1 MNVSRSNQFNLYFR
15 KVIRKDSGEIS
26 LDADM
31 IRLLIA
37 VDENKSLYQI
47 AEEVDMEKTTV
58 KTTLSKLLEQRLI
71 EPVKKD
77 IPYLDR
83 AFLEALRVN
92 LSKIIGPIAEILI
105 EDVVAEMNLINSE
118 IPKNQAAELISNL
131 SLEIPD
137 EKNRIDFKK
146 SMLAILNK
154 K

>member
-1 MNVSRSNQFNLYFR
+1 V
-15 KVIRKDSGEIS
+15 
-26 LDADM
+26 
-31 IRLLIA
+31 IA

-47 AEEVDMEKTTV
+47 ADEVDMERTSL
-58 KTTLSKLLEQRLI
+58 KTTLSKLLKQGLI

-92 LSKIIGPIAEILI
+92 LSKIIGPMAEILI

-118 IPKNQAAELISNL
+118 IPKNQAAELINNL
-131 SLEIPD
+131 SLEIPE
-137 EKNRIDFKK
+137 EKDRLEFKK

>member
-1 MNVSRSNQFNLYFR
+1 MNVSRSDQFDLYFR
-15 KVIRKDSGEIS
+15 KVTRKDSDEIS

-47 AEEVDMEKTTV
+47 ADEVDMERTSL
-58 KTTLSKLLEQRLI
+58 KTTLSKLLKQGLI

-92 LSKIIGPIAEILI
+92 LSKIIGPMAEILI
-105 EDVVAEMNLINSE
+105 EDVVAKMNLINSE
-118 IPKNQAAELISNL
+118 IPKNQAAELINNL
-131 SLEIPD
+131 SLEIPE
-137 EKNRIDFKK
+137 EKDRLEFKK

>member
-1 MNVSRSNQFNLYFR
+1 MNVSRSDQFDLYFR
-15 KVIRKDSGEIS
+15 KVTRKDSDEIS
-26 LDADM
+26 LDANM

-47 AEEVDMEKTTV
+47 ADEVDMETTSL
-58 KTTLSKLLEQRLI
+58 KTTLSKLLKQGLI

-92 LSKIIGPIAEILI
+92 LSKIIGPMAEILI
-105 EDVVAEMNLINSE
+105 EDVVADMNLINSE
-118 IPKNQAAELISNL
+118 IPKNQAAELINNL
-131 SLEIPD
+131 SLEIPE
-137 EKNRIDFKK
+137 EKDRLEFKK

>member
-92 LSKIIGPIAEILI
+92 LSKIIGPMAEILI

-118 IPKNQAAELISNL
+118 IPKNQAAELINNL
-131 SLEIPD
+131 SLEIPE
-137 EKNRIDFKK
+137 EKDRLEFKR